1 MTKLIQR
8 SQLAIV
14 NNHIIDYP
22 TPINLNNFYNFGAMA
37 GICLGIQILTGIF
50 LAMHYTAH
58 VDYAFISVEH
68 IMRDVNYGWLLRY
81 MHANGASMFLGV
93 TYIHMARGLYYGSYK
108 SPRGFLWGI
117 GVIIFLLM
125 MATAFMGY
133 VLPWGQMSFW
143 GATVITNLFSAIPF
157 IGGLIV
163 EWLWGGFSVDNA
175 TLNRFFSLHYLLPFL
190 IAGLALVH
198 LSLLHTAGS
207 GNPLGINTNI
217 DSITFYPY
225 FYSKDVFA
233 FLLYVFFLCF
243 FVFYFSNFLGH
254 SDNYIPAN
262 PLVTPPHIVPEWYFL
277 PFYAI
282 LRSIPDKLGGV
293 VAMISAILILLLLP
307 LINFSYTRSS
317 KFRPIYAFFYWF
329 LVSDFFLL
337 GWIGQKPVESPFI
350 EIGMFATLFYFL
362 FFLFLIPA
370 IGLLEIF
377 LLNDT
382 EDYVLSS
389 EYIEDECFVN
399 IEGTY
404 TLHMDN
410 FYVINHHFLDVYF
423 YTFFDND
430 DKHKGTLFLRMLY
443 AEMPSCFPPIII
455 NSKF

>member
-1 MTKLIQR
+1 MFF
-8 SQLAIV
+8 IV
-14 NNHIIDYP
+14 VYCHI
-22 TPINLNNFYNFGAMA
+22 F
-37 GICLGIQILTGIF
+37 
-50 LAMHYTAH
+50 
-58 VDYAFISVEH
+58 
-68 IMRDVNYGWLLRY
+68 
-81 MHANGASMFLGV
+81 
-93 TYIHMARGLYYGSYK
+93 RGLYFGSYMY
-108 SPRGFLWGI
+108 PRGFLWCS

-143 GATVITNLFSAIPF
+143 GATVITNLFSAVPF
-157 IGGLIV
+157 IGSLIV

-233 FLLYVFFLCF
+233 FLLYVFFLCL

-307 LINFSYTRSS
+307 LINFSYSRSS

-350 EIGMFATLFYFL
+350 EMGMFATLFYFL
-362 FFLFLIPA
+362 FFLFLIPV
-370 IGLLEIF
+370 IGLLELF
-377 LLNDT
+377 LINNT
-382 EDYVLSS
+382 EDYLLNS
-389 EYIEDECFVN
+389 EYIEDQCVIN
-399 IEGTY
+399 IESTY
-404 TLHMDN
+404 TLYMDN
-410 FYVINHHFLDVYF
+410 YHVTNHYFLDLYF
-423 YTFFDND
+423 YTLFENE

-443 AEMPSCFPPIII
+443 AEKPSYFPPIII

>member
-1 MTKLIQR
+1 M
-8 SQLAIV
+8 
-14 NNHIIDYP
+14 
-22 TPINLNNFYNFGAMA
+22 
-37 GICLGIQILTGIF
+37 
-50 LAMHYTAH
+50 
-58 VDYAFISVEH
+58 
-68 IMRDVNYGWLLRY
+68 
-81 MHANGASMFLGV
+81 
-93 TYIHMARGLYYGSYK
+93 
-108 SPRGFLWGI
+108 
-117 GVIIFLLM
+117 
-125 MATAFMGY
+125 
-133 VLPWGQMSFW
+133 
-143 GATVITNLFSAIPF
+143 
-157 IGGLIV
+157 
-163 EWLWGGFSVDNA
+163 
-175 TLNRFFSLHYLLPFL
+175 
-190 IAGLALVH
+190 
-198 LSLLHTAGS
+198 
-207 GNPLGINTNI
+207 
-217 DSITFYPY
+217 
-225 FYSKDVFA
+225 
-233 FLLYVFFLCF
+233 
-243 FVFYFSNFLGH
+243 
-254 SDNYIPAN
+254 
-262 PLVTPPHIVPEWYFL
+262 PEWYFL

-410 FYVINHHFLDVYF
+410 YYVINHHFLDLYF

-430 DKHKGTLFLRMLY
+430 DKHKGMLFLRMLY